1 MSNNKIKFEKYFL
14 KFLKVDETSELR
26 LFNELQNVLKSFDLN
41 VNDVRGQGY
50 DNGYNMKGKHQG
62 VQKRFHELNPK
73 ALYMSCAC
81 HSLNLTLSDMV
92 HSCVK
97 VVSFFGVVQRI
108 YSLFSS
114 FPKDEK
120 FCLILFLVNCKIFV

>member
-1 MSNNKIKFEKYFL
+1 MLESL
-14 KFLKVDETSELR
+14 
-26 LFNELQNVLKSFDLN
+26 DLN
-41 VNDVRGQGY
+41 VEDVRGEGS
-50 DNGYNMKGKHQG
+50 DNDSNMKGKHQG

-114 FPKDEK
+114 
-120 FCLILFLVNCKIFV
+120 LLVNSSALTRLSASLFDLASSQDLCNSSKANLI